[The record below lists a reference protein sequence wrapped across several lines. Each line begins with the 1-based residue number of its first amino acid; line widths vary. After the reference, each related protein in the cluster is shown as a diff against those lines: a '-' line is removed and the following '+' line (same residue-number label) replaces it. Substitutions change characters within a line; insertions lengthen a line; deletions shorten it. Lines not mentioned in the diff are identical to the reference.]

1 MRFADRADA
10 GRRLAQQL
18 THLRGHDV
26 VVVGLPR
33 GGVPVAAEVARA
45 LGAALDVIVVRKLG
59 VPTQPELGMGAIGE
73 DGVRVL
79 NPEVLRVAGV
89 DPDDVAR
96 VEAAERRELE
106 RRAERFRA
114 GRPRVPVAGRVV
126 VVVDDGI
133 ATGSTARAACQVARA
148 RCAARVVL
156 AVPGGPSDWTDRLA
170 GDADE
175 LVCVT
180 TPRDFRAV
188 GQLYDDFTQVSDDEV
203 VAALDRARG
212 AHRQGWTDG

>member
-59 VPTQPELGMGAIGE
+59 VPSQPELGMGAIGE

-79 NPEVLRVAGV
+79 NPEVLRVTGV
-89 DPDDVAR
+89 GPDDVAR

-106 RRAERFRA
+106 RRAARFRA
-114 GRPRVPVAGRVV
+114 GRPRVPVEGRVV

-148 RCAARVVL
+148 HGAARVVL
-156 AVPGGPSDWTDRLA
+156 AVPGGPRDWTDRLA

-203 VAALDRARG
+203 VAVLDRAQG
-212 AHRQGWTDG
+212 ADRQGWTDG